1 VHSVIPPT
9 IGVLDVA
16 AEVVD
21 EADVLVDEAGVL
33 DAADVAD

>member
-16 AEVVD
+16 GE
-21 EADVLVDEAGVL
+21 L
-33 DAADVAD
+33 DVADEPDVVAELVD